1 MPLRSCD
8 LKKTLSKSA
17 PTAQASP
24 SIAVRDLRIKL
35 APNERLVLYALA
47 SRMQSL
53 NSEVWPSMSTIA
65 DDTSLS
71 ESTARRVVHRLMKT
85 GILVEQIND
94 RRTRTFRLVLPIPV
108 TVTGQP
114 STMEPLHGDTY
125 PSHGDREGCQPDRV
139 RGVMVTG
146 EVKVEGKSEAEKED
160 QVSSTALAHAYAP
173 SPVASLTTIESQ
185 VLALIT
191 SIPELAQA
199 HQDPTAFAKELVFI
213 VGNKKID
220 LCDKLHRMVKWMRDK
235 QRRMS
240 YARIMQS
247 ITDDAAKASTAE
259 PPTIA
264 HVPVDLAQHPELMPP
279 MQQGARFKR

>member
-1 MPLRSCD
+1 
-8 LKKTLSKSA
+8 
-17 PTAQASP
+17 
-24 SIAVRDLRIKL
+24 
-35 APNERLVLYALA
+35 
-47 SRMQSL
+47 MQSL
-53 NSEVWPSMSTIA
+53 NSEVWPSMPTIA
-65 DDTSLS
+65 DDTNLS

-85 GILVEQIND
+85 GLLVEQIND
-94 RRTRTFRLVLPIPV
+94 RRTRTFRLALPTPV

-139 RGVMVTG
+139 KGVTATG
-146 EVKVEGKSEAEKED
+146 EVKAEGKSEAKKED
-160 QVSSTALAHAYAP
+160 QVSSTAFAHAYAP
-173 SPVASLTTIESQ
+173 SPVASLTAIESQ

-191 SIPELAQA
+191 SIPELAQV

-220 LCDKLHRMVKWMRDK
+220 LCDKLRRMVNWMRVN

-240 YARIMQS
+240 YARITQS
-247 ITDDAAKASTAE
+247 ITDDAAKAAIADPARPT
-259 PPTIA
+259 PPI
-264 HVPVDLAQHPELMPP
+264 PVDLAQHPELMPP